1 MRTSLKVA
9 FLFSAA
15 VIALAQ
21 TAAAQQTEVTRTGRA
36 ITAPPDVA
44 TAPADAQTMPSGL
57 AMKVLTPGTGSEHPA
72 ANDCVTVSFVAWKT
86 DGALFSTSTT
96 MNDADV
102 LCLNASIMGISEGLK
117 QMVVGEKRRLWIPED
132 LTFHE
137 GHHHV
142 QRRPEDEE
150 PPHKDLTFDLQL
162 LSILKAPP
170 TPSDVVQPP
179 STATR
184 TASGLAYEVISK
196 GNSSAHP
203 SVTSQVTVQF
213 SAWRSDGR
221 LVESTVMA
229 NHPAVVAL
237 ATAPAGWRE
246 ALPLMVVGE
255 KTRFWIPAALA
266 FGEKPANRFN
276 PPGDL
281 VYEIELLEVKR

>member
-1 MRTSLKVA
+1 MRISCKIA
-9 FLFSAA
+9 FFFSAA

-21 TAAAQQTEVTRTGRA
+21 AAGAQQTEVTRTGRV
-36 ITAPPDVA
+36 ITAPADVA
-44 TAPADAQTMPSGL
+44 AAPADAQMLTSGL
-57 AMKVLTPGTGSEHPA
+57 GMKVLTPGTGSEHPA

-102 LCLNASIMGISEGLK
+102 LCLNASIMGISEALK

-137 GHHHV
+137 GHHHI

-170 TPSDVVQPP
+170 EPSDIVHPA
-179 STATR
+179 STATK
-184 TASGLAYEVISK
+184 TASGLAYEVIRK
-196 GNSSAHP
+196 GNGSAHP
-203 SVTSQVTVQF
+203 SVTSKVTVQF

-237 ATAPAGWRE
+237 ATAPTGWRE

-281 VYEIELLEVKR
+281 VYEIELLNVQ